1 MRKKDLPIIIVIVV
15 VSAII
20 SYYISGKII
29 VPPKNRQQQ
38 VDVVQAI
45 NSNFTTPDPA
55 YFNSKS
61 IDPTQLITIGQNS
74 NTNPF
79 NDTTGQ

>member
-15 VSAII
+15 VSAVLSYFI
-20 SYYISGKII
+20 SNKII

-38 VDVVQAI
+38 VDVVQPIA
-45 NSNFTTPDPA
+45 SSFTSPDPL

-74 NTNPF
+74 NSNPF
-79 NDTTGQ
+79 NATQ